1 VRRLPNFVFVP
12 GVALIVFGSGLA
24 HARYSVPSYRYG
36 SQNSMWAYGALAL
49 WHTFVGHAVGLPD
62 EARETQ
68 PAAAA
73 AAVSS
78 AVATGSWLLIQTV
91 QPGLL
96 PRWVILISAVL
107 VPFYMFLTSWISVII
122 RRREQRR
129 ERVMAIMGDDDLDRF
144 AVDSNTLFP
153 GKEREFV
160 VACSVGIDRVSRLD
174 RGAVT
179 LNELSEDHPLAAFG
193 DVSTLVLSEG
203 AAHRDDVFAIAEALH
218 QKGVKVWTLR
228 DFYEH
233 HFGKLPVSEL
243 SRMALLF
250 DIQDIHDPTF
260 RHLKRAV
267 DVCGGVVA
275 ALLCTIVTPFILLGN
290 VIANRGPLLYS
301 QRRVGRSGKQ
311 FTILKFRTMR
321 PHAGD
326 ADTPWTTIEDPRVTP
341 FGRLLRRAHLDELPQ
356 AVNILRGELS
366 LVGPR
371 PEQPQIVSELIA
383 KEPAFALRH
392 LVTPG
397 LTGWAQVKYRY
408 ASTEAAAMEK
418 LQYDLYYVSN
428 QSLSLDLRI
437 LSRTVRSVARRRGR

>member
-1 VRRLPNFVFVP
+1 MRRFPQLAFTP
-12 GVALIVFGSGLA
+12 GIAATTFLVGFA
-24 HARYSVPSYRYG
+24 HARYSAPSYQFG
-36 SQNSMWAYGALAL
+36 SQNSAMAYAALAL
-49 WHTFVGHAVGLPD
+49 VHAFTAHIAGLPD
-62 EARETQ
+62 EVRDVQ

-73 AAVSS
+73 AALSS
-78 AVATGSWLLIQTV
+78 TVATGLWLGIQTV
-91 QPGLL
+91 RPGLL
-96 PRWVILISAVL
+96 PRWVVLMTAVFVPLWTFFLAALSA
-107 VPFYMFLTSWISVII
+107 TA
-122 RRREQRR
+122 RRQQLRR
-129 ERVMAIMGDDDLDRF
+129 ERVGAVLDWSDIDRLR
-144 AVDSNTLFP
+144 ADSAERLP
-153 GKEREFV
+153 QREREF
-160 VACSVGIDRVSRLD
+160 ALRWTMDLDDSDEIDARSHA
-174 RGAVT
+174 GASQA
-179 LNELSEDHPLAAFG
+179 LE
-193 DVSTLVLSEG
+193 VSTLVLSED
-203 AAHRDDVFAIAEALH
+203 AAHRDDVLELARVLH
-218 QKGVKVWTLR
+218 RQGVKVWTLR

-250 DIQDIHDPTF
+250 DIRDIHNPTF
-260 RHLKRAV
+260 RHLKRALDIV
-267 DVCGGVVA
+267 GGVVA
-275 ALLCTIVTPFILLGN
+275 GVLCTVITPVVLLVN
-290 VIANRGPLLYS
+290 LAANRGPLLYH
-301 QRRVGRSGKQ
+301 QRRVGRDGKE

-321 PHAGD
+321 PHARD
-326 ADTPWTTIEDPRVTP
+326 ADTPWTAIDDRRVTP

-428 QSLSLDLRI
+428 QSLALDLRI